1 MESEPVSVGE
11 QAQSSFGALQQMLE
25 VLMHHQCEL
34 QQQNE
39 ELQRTHIELNKATE
53 KFRDLWD
60 HAPVGYVSHNGSGQ
74 ILEVNERARLL
85 LGAVDVLHEESTLQG
100 FLTPRSRQ
108 VLREHRWMAAESDT
122 TVAAEVMLNST
133 SGDAECWLRIETMPP
148 KRGEFRSVLVDISA
162 LKQAEAERL
171 ELANQ
176 LRQSQK
182 MEVLHELSAGIAHD
196 FNNILQ
202 VVIAYGELV
211 RTDLI
216 SDGKSTSD
224 IGALIS
230 GAERGADLT
239 RRLLAFSRKSSLE
252 ATSTDIRKLVENAAT
267 VVKRTVDET
276 IQVETTTASYPVP
289 VEVDSTLIE
298 QAVMNLCLN
307 ARDAMP
313 HGGKLS
319 IRAYQDKVPNEIL
332 VNGCRLSA
340 GCYAV
345 ISISDTGFGMK
356 DAVVEKIFEP
366 FFTTKKVGSGTGLG
380 LSIVYGVIRQ
390 HSGAITVQSVPDRGS
405 KFQIFL
411 PLTES
416 KLRPAFEE
424 SKLVADPVRHQEGAI
439 LLAEDEAS
447 IRKVMTKCLELA
459 GYRVTSVVDGR
470 EAIKLLH
477 RGGEEFDLLLT
488 DVVMPNASGKDV
500 CRVFQARFPTAPVVF
515 LTGHGD
521 GVIDRQFLGQNS
533 ATLLT
538 KPVQSDVLLRAVAK
552 SIAASR

>member
-1 MESEPVSVGE
+1 
-11 QAQSSFGALQQMLE
+11 MLE
-25 VLMHHQCEL
+25 DLKQHQCEL

-39 ELQRTHIELNKATE
+39 ELQRTHNELNKATE
-53 KFRDLWD
+53 KFRDLWN
-60 HAPVGYVSHNGSGQ
+60 HAPVGYVSHDCNGQ
-74 ILEVNERARLL
+74 ILEANERARLML
-85 LGAVDVLHEESTLQG
+85 GAGGAVDEESTLQR
-100 FLTPRSRQ
+100 FLTPHSRQ
-108 VLREHRWMAAESDT
+108 VLRQHLWMAAEADNA
-122 TVAAEVMLNST
+122 VAAELMLEST
-133 SGDAECWLRIETMPP
+133 SQSVQCWLRMETTSSS
-148 KRGEFRSVLVDISA
+148 GDEFRSALVDISA
-162 LKQAEAERL
+162 LKRAEAERL

-211 RTDLI
+211 RTDLAA
-216 SDGKSTSD
+216 DGKNTSD
-224 IGALIS
+224 IQSLIS

-252 ATSTDIRKLVENAAT
+252 ATPTDLRQIVTNAAT

-276 IQVETTTASYPVP
+276 IQVVANTASDPVP
-289 VEVDSTLIE
+289 VEVDATLIE

-313 HGGKLS
+313 QGGKLT
-319 IRAYQDKVPNEIL
+319 IRAHQDEVPNEIL
-332 VNGCRLSA
+332 VNGCRLAA
-340 GCYAV
+340 GRYAV
-345 ISISDTGFGMK
+345 ISISDNGLGMK
-356 DAVVEKIFEP
+356 EAVVEKIFEP

-390 HSGAITVQSVPDRGS
+390 HSGAITVQSVFQRGS

-411 PLTES
+411 PLADA
-416 KLRPAFEE
+416 KLAPCKVETTPHVE
-424 SKLVADPVRHQEGAI
+424 PVRNQDGAI

-447 IRKVMTKCLELA
+447 IREVMTKCLQLA
-459 GYRVTSVVDGR
+459 GYRVRSVKDGR
-470 EAIKLLH
+470 EAIQLLSE
-477 RGGEEFDLLLT
+477 GDEQFDLLLT
-488 DVVMPNASGKDV
+488 DAVMPNASGKDV
-500 CRVFQARFPTAPVVF
+500 CRVFQSHFPSSSVMF

-521 GVIDRQFLGQNS
+521 GVIDRQFLAQNS

-538 KPVQSDVLLRAVAK
+538 KPVQSDVLLRAVAS
-552 SIAASR
+552 SIAANL

>member
-1 MESEPVSVGE
+1 MERKAEVTDE
-11 QAQSSFGALQQMLE
+11 LDGASARSLQRTLEDLQQ
-25 VLMHHQCEL
+25 HRCEL

-39 ELQRTHIELNKATE
+39 ELQRTHGELNKATE

-60 HAPVGYVSHNGSGQ
+60 HAPVGYVSHDRSGQ
-74 ILEVNERARLL
+74 IVEANERARLL
-85 LGAVDVLHEESTLQG
+85 LGSVGVLHEDSTLQR
-100 FLTPRSRQ
+100 FLAPHSRQ
-108 VLREHRWMAAESDT
+108 VLRQHLWIAAEADES
-122 TVAAEVMLNST
+122 VAAEVMLGPA
-133 SGDAECWLRIETMPP
+133 SGAEECWLRIETTAA
-148 KRGEFRSVLVDISA
+148 KRGQFRSALIDISA
-162 LKQAEAERL
+162 LKRAEAERL

-211 RTDLI
+211 RSDLAA
-216 SDGKSTSD
+216 DGKSTSD

-252 ATSTDIRKLVENAAT
+252 ATSIDLRQLVDNAAA

-276 IQVETTTASYPVP
+276 ILVETVTSGHPVP

-313 HGGKLS
+313 QGGKLS
-319 IRAYQDKVPNEIL
+319 ISAFQDEVPRETL
-332 VNGCRLSA
+332 MNGCRLAA
-340 GCYAV
+340 GRYAV

-356 DAVVEKIFEP
+356 EAVIEKIFEP

-390 HSGAITVQSVPDRGS
+390 HSGAITVQSEFQRGS

-411 PLTES
+411 PLTELKVSKPASES
-416 KLRPAFEE
+416 KLRM
-424 SKLVADPVRHQEGAI
+424 DPVRNQDGVI

-447 IRKVMTKCLELA
+447 IREVMTKCLELA
-459 GYRVTSVVDGR
+459 GYQVRSVADGR
-470 EAIKLLH
+470 EAIQLLKN
-477 RGGEEFDLLLT
+477 GDENFDLLLT
-488 DVVMPNASGKDV
+488 DAVMPNASGKDV
-500 CRVFQARFPTAPVVF
+500 CGIFQECFPEAPVIF

-521 GVIDRQFLGQNS
+521 GVIDRQFLEEKK

-538 KPVQSDVLLRAVAK
+538 KPVQSALLLRAVAK
-552 SIAASR
+552 LIATSN

>member
-1 MESEPVSVGE
+1 MERKPLAVGE
-11 QAQSSFGALQQMLE
+11 PGSPGSRALQRTLE
-25 VLMHHQCEL
+25 DLKQHQCEL

-39 ELQRTHIELNKATE
+39 ELQRTHGELNKATE
-53 KFRDLWD
+53 KFRDLWN
-60 HAPVGYVSHNGSGQ
+60 HAPVGYVSHDRNGQ
-74 ILEVNERARLL
+74 ILEMNERARLL
-85 LGAVDVLHEESTLQG
+85 LRRVEASNQESTLQS
-100 FLTPRSRQ
+100 FLTSHSRQ
-108 VLREHRWMAAESDT
+108 VLRQHLWMAAEADGVVT
-122 TVAAEVMLNST
+122 AEVLLKST
-133 SGDAECWLRIETMPP
+133 RGNEECWLRMETSAP
-148 KRGEFRSVLVDISA
+148 KRGEFRSALVDISA
-162 LKQAEAERL
+162 LKKAEAERL

-202 VVIAYGELV
+202 VVIAYGELI
-211 RTDLI
+211 RADLVT
-216 SDGKSTSD
+216 DGKSTSD

-252 ATSTDIRKLVENAAT
+252 ATSVDLRQIVENAAT
-267 VVKRTVDET
+267 VVRRTVDET
-276 IQVETTTASYPVP
+276 IHVEAVTAAYPIP

-313 HGGKLS
+313 RGGRLE
-319 IRAYQDKVPNEIL
+319 IRAFEDEVPSETL
-332 VNGCRLSA
+332 VNGCRLAA
-340 GCYAV
+340 GRYAV

-356 DAVVEKIFEP
+356 EAVLEKIFEP

-390 HSGAITVQSVPDRGS
+390 HAGAITVQSVFQRGS
-405 KFQIFL
+405 KFQVFL
-411 PLTES
+411 PLNES
-416 KLRPAFEE
+416 GYQSSVKKVQAQPA
-424 SKLVADPVRHQEGAI
+424 PVRNQDGVV

-447 IRKVMTKCLELA
+447 IREVMTKCLELA
-459 GYRVTSVVDGR
+459 GYRVKSAADGG
-470 EAIKLLH
+470 EAIKML
-477 RGGEEFDLLLT
+477 RESRESFDLLLT
-488 DVVMPNASGKDV
+488 DAVMPNASGKDV
-500 CRVFQARFPTAPVVF
+500 CKVFQECFPAAPVIF

-521 GVIDRQFLGQNS
+521 GVIDRKFLEDNQ

-538 KPVQSDVLLRAVAK
+538 KPIQSDVLLGAVAR
-552 SIAASR
+552 SISSKT